1 MAEKDKKPEA
11 DAKKK
16 APKAEAA
23 KKAPKKAAAKKP
35 AVEQA
40 AEAAPAP
47 IAAAPGTP
55 VPARPA
61 PAAKAK
67 VVAPKPAPAPKR
79 MPEKTV
85 KVTQVRSPAGRYAYQ
100 RATLRGLGLDRIN
113 RSRVLE
119 DTPAV
124 RGMIERVRHL
134 VRIDPVA

>member
-1 MAEKDKKPEA
+1 MADQDKKPAA
-11 DAKKK
+11 DAKK

-23 KKAPKKAAAKKP
+23 KKELKKAVAKKP
-35 AVEQA
+35 A
-40 AEAAPAP
+40 AEAA
-47 IAAAPGTP
+47 AAPAAPT
-55 VPARPA
+55 PA

-67 VVAPKPAPAPKR
+67 VAVPKPKR
-79 MPEKTV
+79 VPEKTV

-113 RSRVLE
+113 RSSVLE

-134 VRIDPVA
+134 VRIDPAA